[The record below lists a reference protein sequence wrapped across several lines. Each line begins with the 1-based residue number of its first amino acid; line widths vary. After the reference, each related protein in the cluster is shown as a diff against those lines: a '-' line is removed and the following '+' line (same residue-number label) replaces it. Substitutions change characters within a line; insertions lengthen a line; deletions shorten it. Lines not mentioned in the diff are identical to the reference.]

1 MLKRNSEFLRKNEN
15 LKVIFAP
22 FDFFKIFFSISPEF
36 PLASFFQAVYN
47 IIKVKESQSQIGG
60 VSVRISDLI
69 AHYIEQ
75 ELERQDGSVQLSRGE
90 LAEHFN
96 CVPSQINYVLTTRFT
111 PEHGYTVDSRR
122 GGGGYIRITR
132 VHMDRTLLMMHV
144 INAIGPVIDAQSAT
158 AFLQNLLADG
168 VLDLHT
174 ASVIHAAFS
183 DAVLRDLPR
192 ESRDTVRASIM
203 KQCLLACAQHSE
215 R

>member
-1 MLKRNSEFLRKNEN
+1 MRYCPLFLRH
-15 LKVIFAP
+15 LDFSSIFSVKSA
-22 FDFFKIFFSISPEF
+22 DF
-36 PLASFFQAVYN
+36 PLASPFWAVYN
-47 IIKVKESQSQIGG
+47 IFKVKESQSQIGG
-60 VSVRISDLI
+60 VYVRISDLI

-144 INAIGPVIDAQSAT
+144 INAIGSVIDAQSAT

-168 VLDLHT
+168 VLDLQT

-192 ESRDTVRASIM
+192 ESRDAVRASIM